1 MKKWSG
7 RFKKKG
13 IKCLYSFTS
22 SIYFDSFL
30 FKYDILSTLVHI
42 KILLKLKVI
51 NLNDFRI
58 LKKSLK
64 FIKSKKKFKENFE
77 DIHLNLEN
85 FLIKYTGNLGKKIRT
100 SRSRN
105 DLVNSD
111 LKMWIF
117 DRNKVIICKIITLL
131 KTILFYAKKSYKK
144 IFVGFTHFQVA
155 QPITFGHYLMAYY
168 EIFKRDLEKLIFF
181 SKFNNSCPLGCC
193 ALAGTSFK
201 IDRKFY
207 SSKLFFK
214 NAYKNSIDGVSDRD
228 YVVDFLYVLSLI
240 VLHISKFSEDIIN
253 YSNNCLSIINLGDEI
268 CTGSSIMPQK
278 KNPDIF
284 EVLRSKTGTI
294 IGNMI
299 AMLIVLKSQTQSY
312 NKDNQEDKRKV
323 VDSYF
328 EIKNILN
335 IFIKSIKKIKVNS
348 KLCKKI
354 LNKNFS
360 TATDLADFF
369 TKNGIPFKKSH
380 EIVSRIV
387 SYCIKKKKKLNEVKI
402 SNLNKK
408 LISTIKKNK
417 ISFPKIS
424 IYKSLNS
431 KISFGGTSP
440 KRVKKSIIYEKKYIN
455 EKINFLNKNF

>member
-13 IKCLYSFTS
+13 IKFLYSFTS

-42 KILLKLKVI
+42 KILLKLKI
-51 NLNDFRI
+51 ISLNNFKT

-85 FLIKYTGNLGKKIRT
+85 FFIKYTGNIGKKIRT

-111 LKMWIF
+111 FKMWIF
-117 DRNKVIICKIITLL
+117 DRNKVIIYKIITLL
-131 KTILFYAKKSYKK
+131 KTILLCSKKNYSK

-155 QPITFGHYLMAYY
+155 QPITFGHYLMSYY

-181 SKFNNSCPLGCC
+181 LKFNNSCPLGCC

-214 NAYKNSIDGVSDRD
+214 EACKNSIDGVSDRD
-228 YVVDFLYVLSLI
+228 YVLDFLYILSLI
-240 VLHISKFSEDIIN
+240 TLHISKFSEDIIN
-253 YSNNCLSIINLGDEI
+253 YSNNCLSIIKLSDEI

-299 AMLIVLKSQTQSY
+299 AMLIILKSQTQAY
-312 NKDNQEDKRKV
+312 NKDNQEDKKKV
-323 VDSYF
+323 FDSYL
-328 EIKNILN
+328 EVKNVLN
-335 IFIKSIKKIKVNS
+335 VVSKSIKNIKVNS
-348 KLCKKI
+348 KLCKEI

-380 EIVSRIV
+380 EIVSKIV
-387 SYCIKKKKKLNEVKI
+387 LYCIKRNILLKEVKML
-402 SNLNKK
+402 NLNNK
-408 LISTIKKNK
+408 LISIFKKNK
-417 ISFPKIS
+417 INFPKIS
-424 IYKSLNS
+424 IYQSLNS

-440 KRVKKSIIYEKKYIN
+440 KRVKKSIIFEKKYIN